1 VRLIITPEQY
11 EAERNNVLTSSA
23 LVTFARCPMTLHQ
36 MREGVIRTETTRD
49 MVVGTALHYMVQHRT
64 LDGWLVGGPINQRT
78 GRPYGTDSHAF
89 RDWAGDSPAL
99 SAEEGVLVR
108 CMYEG
113 LRRDGRD
120 AIDGLDEHEIAYE
133 RTISDVLCRC
143 RADIV
148 RGGERIIEVKT
159 THDLDQ
165 FEGEIRRRR
174 YDLRAEFYSIVA
186 EIERVEIIAVE
197 KRAPYRTGKWI
208 IGAGQREYLNAEAR
222 NLIREYRTTTWPSR
236 YADVRVYGHDTIT
249 VLQEIDHG
257 F

>member
-1 VRLIITPEQY
+1 
-11 EAERNNVLTSSA
+11 
-23 LVTFARCPMTLHQ
+23 
-36 MREGVIRTETTRD
+36 
-49 MVVGTALHYMVQHRT
+49 MVQHRC
-64 LDGWLVGGPINQRT
+64 LDGWLVGGPTNQRT
-78 GRPYGTDSHAF
+78 GRPYGTDSQAF

-113 LRRDGRD
+113 LRRDSRA
-120 AIDGLDEHEIAYE
+120 AIDGIDEHEIAYE
-133 RTISDVLCRC
+133 RRISDVPCRC

-174 YDLRAEFYSIVA
+174 YDLRAEFYSIVS
-186 EIERVEIIAVE
+186 EISELTVVAVE
-197 KRAPYRTGKWI
+197 KRAPYRTGAWI
-208 IGAGQREYLNAEAR
+208 ISLSRRKELREEIHG
-222 NLIREYRTTTWPSR
+222 LIREYRTTTWPSR
-236 YADVRVYGHDTIT
+236 YAGVRVYGYENPT
-249 VLQEIDHG
+249 VLQETDHG